1 MADSAHGHA
10 SVIQQTSHRLP
21 SRQSQAR
28 QASAPAAISV
38 SPCAAPL
45 HEKARLSPQL
55 RNAGLPGRMGLD
67 HVMFWT
73 SALAAGTASNRRPR
87 AKAQGGSSRDAE
99 VSGSSHDLIL

>member
-1 MADSAHGHA
+1 MGSQGPIHRFTVMPRNA
-10 SVIQQTSHRLP
+10 SQHQIP
-21 SRQSQAR
+21 QSGKTG
-28 QASAPAAISV
+28 SAPVAISV
-38 SPCAAPL
+38 SPWAAPL
-45 HEKARLSPQL
+45 HKKARLSPQL